1 MVLPAEYRRE
11 LQQRLAATGL
21 PLAEAA
27 RELFRGRDFFGRL
40 EGRPEDL
47 HLIRATLVSSQ
58 FFG

>member
-11 LQQRLAATGL
+11 LLQRLAATGR

-27 RELFRGRDFFGRL
+27 RELFRGRNFFDRL
-40 EGRPEDL
+40 EGRQEDL
-47 HLIRATLVSSQ
+47 QLIRATLVSSQ